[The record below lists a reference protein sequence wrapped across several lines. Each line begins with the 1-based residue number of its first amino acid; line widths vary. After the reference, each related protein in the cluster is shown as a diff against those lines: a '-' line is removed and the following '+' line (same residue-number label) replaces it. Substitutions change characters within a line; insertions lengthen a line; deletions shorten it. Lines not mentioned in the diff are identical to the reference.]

1 MRSVIVLYN
10 LDTKKE
16 VDFDKFFNAVE
27 NGEIIID
34 GRNWTE
40 KDSEDVR
47 KAIAKHKAEL
57 LKKQAE
63 ESVLA

>member
-1 MRSVIVLYN
+1 MLYN
-10 LDTKKE
+10 LDTKEE

-47 KAIAKHKAEL
+47 KAIAEHKAERQ
-57 LKKQAE
+57 KKQAE
-63 ESVLA
+63 EHIPA